1 MPPDDELEVII
12 HAHAVDRH
20 PGNAAD
26 PIEYVI
32 HLPEA
37 SAPVVTFLGVVVEQ
51 SGKLN
56 EGPNLLHYI
65 LRVTVYDTATRNT
78 VSFQIAAYF
87 KNGRRW
93 INFPTL
99 SLHTA
104 VFITRHVFGVTRN
117 NPIRLAVLIE
127 DVHFM
132 PVSVVLVQKRMGM
145 GAATTVT

>member
-1 MPPDDELEVII
+1 LISSFI
-12 HAHAVDRH
+12 FSH
-20 PGNAAD
+20 PGDAAD
-26 PIEYVI
+26 PVEYVI

-51 SGKLN
+51 GGKLN
-56 EGPNLLHYI
+56 EGLNLLHYI

-87 KNGRRW
+87 KNGRKNGRRW

-104 VFITRHVFGVTRN
+104 VFITGHVFGVTKN

-132 PVSVVLVQKRMGM
+132 PVSGRTASGNPGSGGGGGKKKE
-145 GAATTVT
+145 